1 MRLASIISRYI
12 YHVMK
17 MSELGDEKGFSS
29 EEMQEIE
36 RQVIEKMSHISSEL
50 AHDLRSPL
58 QTIQN
63 AVYLLQKSP
72 DNEMLYDMVRQSL
85 KQATGILDSFRDYY
99 TGHVINPLE
108 TKAAKIADLAL
119 SNSEIPNNI
128 SVVRDY
134 DESLNVQVDPAKTAL
149 AIQKLVI
156 NAVEAMEDG
165 GELRISI
172 FDSPDSV
179 EIRIEDSGTGIP
191 PEAEEFLFEPF
202 VSSKKQGNGLG
213 VPTAKRIVESHGG
226 SLSFI
231 TKKGETKFTLS
242 FPKPSVD
249 T

>member
-1 MRLASIISRYI
+1 M
-12 YHVMK
+12 
-17 MSELGDEKGFSS
+17 E
-29 EEMQEIE
+29 EIE
-36 RQVIEKMSHISSEL
+36 RKVIEKMGHISSEL

-72 DNEMLYDMVRQSL
+72 DNETLFDMVRQSL
-85 KQATGILDSFRDYY
+85 KQATRILDGFRDYY
-99 TGHVINPLE
+99 KGHIINPLE
-108 TKAAKIADLAL
+108 TEAAKITDLAI
-119 SNSEIPNNI
+119 SNSEIPDNI

-134 DESLNVQVDPAKTAL
+134 DESLRVHVDPAKTAL

-172 FDSPDSV
+172 IDSLDSV
-179 EIRIEDSGTGIP
+179 EIRVEDSGAGIP
-191 PEAEEFLFEPF
+191 PEAEESLFEPF
-202 VSSKKQGNGLG
+202 VSSKKQGIGLG
-213 VPTAKRIVESHGG
+213 VPTVKRIVESHGG
-226 SLSFI
+226 SLSYI
-231 TKKGETKFTLS
+231 TKQGEGTTFTLS

>member
-1 MRLASIISRYI
+1 ME
-12 YHVMK
+12 
-17 MSELGDEKGFSS
+17 MSELGDDKEFSS

-36 RQVIEKMSHISSEL
+36 RQVIEKMGHISSEL

-85 KQATGILDSFRDYY
+85 KQATEILDGFRDYY
-99 TGHVINPLE
+99 KGHVINPLE
-108 TKAAKIADLAL
+108 TEAAKIADLAL
-119 SNSEIPNNI
+119 SNSEVPDNI
-128 SVVRDY
+128 SVVRNY
-134 DESLNVQVDPAKTAL
+134 DESLRVYADPSKTAL

-156 NAVEAMEDG
+156 NAVKAMEEG
-165 GELRISI
+165 GELCVSIS
-172 FDSPDSV
+172 DSPNSI
-179 EIRIEDSGTGIP
+179 EIRIEDSGTGIS

-226 SLSFI
+226 VLSFT
-231 TKKGETKFTLS
+231 TKKGKRTTFTLS

>member
-1 MRLASIISRYI
+1 L
-12 YHVMK
+12 
-17 MSELGDEKGFSS
+17 SELGNNKGFSS
-29 EEMQEIE
+29 EEMEEIE
-36 RQVIEKMSHISSEL
+36 RLVIEKMGHISSEL

-72 DNEMLYDMVRQSL
+72 DNEMLFDMVRQSL
-85 KQATGILDSFRDYY
+85 KQATSILDSFRDYY
-99 TGHVINPLE
+99 KGHIINPLE
-108 TKAAKIADLAL
+108 TEATKIADLAL
-119 SNSEIPNNI
+119 SNSGLPDNI
-128 SVVRDY
+128 SVVREY
-134 DESLNVQVDPAKTAL
+134 DETLRVHVDPVKTAL

-156 NAVEAMEDG
+156 NSVEAMEEG
-165 GELRISI
+165 GELRISV

-179 EIRIEDSGTGIP
+179 EICVKDSGTGIP
-191 PEAEEFLFEPF
+191 PEAEESLFEPF

-226 SLSFI
+226 SLTYI
-231 TKKGETKFTLS
+231 TKPGEGTTFTLS

>member
-1 MRLASIISRYI
+1 M
-12 YHVMK
+12 
-17 MSELGDEKGFSS
+17 D
-29 EEMQEIE
+29 EIE
-36 RQVIEKMSHISSEL
+36 RHVIEKMGHISSEL

-72 DNEMLYDMVRQSL
+72 DNEMLFDMVRQSL
-85 KQATGILDSFRDYY
+85 KQATSILDSFRDYY
-99 TGHVINPLE
+99 KGHIINPLE
-108 TKAAKIADLAL
+108 TEAAKIADLAL
-119 SNSEIPNNI
+119 SNSGIPDNI
-128 SVVRDY
+128 SVVREY
-134 DESLNVQVDPAKTAL
+134 DETLRVQVDPVKTAQ

-156 NAVEAMEDG
+156 NSVEAMEEG

-179 EIRIEDSGTGIP
+179 EICVKDSGTGIP
-191 PEAEEFLFEPF
+191 PEAEESLFEPF

-213 VPTAKRIVESHGG
+213 VPTVKRIVESHGG
-226 SLSFI
+226 SLSYI
-231 TKKGETKFTLS
+231 TKQGEGTTFTLS

>member
-1 MRLASIISRYI
+1 L
-12 YHVMK
+12 
-17 MSELGDEKGFSS
+17 SEPGDNKGFSS
-29 EEMQEIE
+29 EENEEIE
-36 RQVIEKMSHISSEL
+36 RLVIEKMGHISSEL

-72 DNEMLYDMVRQSL
+72 DNEMLFDMVRQSL
-85 KQATGILDSFRDYY
+85 KQATSILDSFRDYY
-99 TGHVINPLE
+99 KGHIITPLE
-108 TKAAKIADLAL
+108 TEATKIADLAL
-119 SNSEIPNNI
+119 SNSGLPDNI
-128 SVVRDY
+128 SVVREY
-134 DESLNVQVDPAKTAL
+134 DETLRVHVDPVKTAL

-156 NAVEAMEDG
+156 NSVEAMEEG
-165 GELRISI
+165 GELRISV

-179 EIRIEDSGTGIP
+179 EICVKDSGTGIP
-191 PEAEEFLFEPF
+191 PEAEESLFEPF

-226 SLSFI
+226 SLTYI
-231 TKKGETKFTLS
+231 TKQGEGTTFTIS

>member
-1 MRLASIISRYI
+1 MDL
-12 YHVMK
+12 
-17 MSELGDEKGFSS
+17 SEPGNNKGFSS
-29 EEMQEIE
+29 EEMEEIE
-36 RQVIEKMSHISSEL
+36 RYVIEKMGHISSEL

-72 DNEMLYDMVRQSL
+72 DNEMLFEMVRQSL
-85 KQATGILDSFRDYY
+85 KQATGILDSFSDYY
-99 TGHVINPLE
+99 KGHIINSLE
-108 TKAAKIADLAL
+108 TEASKIANLAI
-119 SNSEIPNNI
+119 SNSEIPDNI
-128 SVVRDY
+128 SLIRDY
-134 DESLNVQVDPAKTAL
+134 DESLRVYVDPAKAAL
-149 AIQKLVI
+149 AIQKLVD

-172 FDSPDSV
+172 SDSPDSV
-179 EIRIEDSGTGIP
+179 EISVEDSGAGIP

-213 VPTAKRIVESHGG
+213 IPTAKRIVESHGG
-226 SLSFI
+226 SLSYI
-231 TKKGETKFTLS
+231 TKHGEGTTFILS

>member
-1 MRLASIISRYI
+1 M
-12 YHVMK
+12 
-17 MSELGDEKGFSS
+17 E
-29 EEMQEIE
+29 EIE
-36 RQVIEKMSHISSEL
+36 RLVIEKMGHISSEL

-72 DNEMLYDMVRQSL
+72 DNEMLFDMVRQSL
-85 KQATGILDSFRDYY
+85 KQATSILDSFRDYY
-99 TGHVINPLE
+99 KGHIINPLE
-108 TKAAKIADLAL
+108 TEAAKIADLAI
-119 SNSEIPNNI
+119 SNSEIPDNL

-134 DESLNVQVDPAKTAL
+134 DETLSVHVDPAKIAL
-149 AIQKLVI
+149 AIQKLVV
-156 NAVEAMEDG
+156 NAVEAMEEG

-172 FDSPDSV
+172 FDSLDSV
-179 EIRIEDSGTGIP
+179 EICVEDSGTGIP
-191 PEAEEFLFEPF
+191 PEAEESLFEPF

-226 SLSFI
+226 SLTYI
-231 TKKGETKFTLS
+231 TKQGEGTTFTIS